1 MAPACLDHAL
11 FEGCW
16 PSCHAI
22 IKIRLRLRPRQCAR
36 AVTIAHRFVFDHV
49 IFIRGDHLALLPD
62 RDAHRSVGTDRV
74 ARPISAGIRKI
85 KAPWKSACH
94 DLATEFCRQQFSV
107 PLNPLEVSRA
117 TVKQEEAGF
126 FAVGADGN
134 SFRIVWFVHHH
145 SDIPLYAENVD
156 SEYVFGL
163 AHGDI
168 RYAQDFLGIFDAL
181 LPRNELRRL
190 PALVSFSFHF
200 DLPFVGY
207 KERKERK
214 EILYQI
220 FALSAVECRVVIFLQ
235 LSSYKMLLPPNR
247 LFHWSMTSVL

>member
-1 MAPACLDHAL
+1 M
-11 FEGCW
+11 
-16 PSCHAI
+16 
-22 IKIRLRLRPRQCAR
+22 
-36 AVTIAHRFVFDHV
+36 
-49 IFIRGDHLALLPD
+49 
-62 RDAHRSVGTDRV
+62 DRV
-74 ARPISAGIRKI
+74 AGPISAGIRKI
-85 KAPWKSACH
+85 KAPRKSACH
-94 DLATEFCRQQFSV
+94 DLVTEFCRQQFSV

-134 SFRIVWFVHHH
+134 SFRILWFVHHH
-145 SDIPLYAENVD
+145 SDIPLHAENVD

-168 RYAQDFLGIFDAL
+168 RHAQDFLGIFDAL

-207 KERKERK
+207 KEREELKEECSIRSLRSLRLGALL
-214 EILYQI
+214 LY
-220 FALSAVECRVVIFLQ
+220 FSSFHLTKCSCRRIG
-235 LSSYKMLLPPNR
+235 SSIGR
-247 LFHWSMTSVL
+247 